1 MSGLPVEGVVTA
13 TVRTWDAARGGSA
26 FLDDGTVVPLPP
38 ECLQESV
45 FRFVRPG
52 QRVRL
57 AVVAG
62 AVESLGLP

>member
-1 MSGLPVEGVVTA
+1 MQA
-13 TVRTWDAARGGSA
+13 TIRSYDDADGGSA

-38 ECLQESV
+38 HALASSH

-57 AVVAG
+57 VHDEDG
-62 AVESLGLP
+62 AVIGIDLP